1 MTLWNYPWEFPI
13 AKRLLRYPF
22 LLWICGFFSNFET
35 KIGKNPDILGKKA
48 AEIGKKAAKLEKNA
62 ANWKNPHFITSR
74 AFEIVSIAIETSIA
88 IASWNLYCYCYCYW

>member
-1 MTLWNYPWEFPI
+1 MDSLLLIPERSLS
-13 AKRLLRYPF
+13 ALHLRLFFQFAAFF
-22 LLWICGFFSNFET
+22 LILKKNWKKSR
-35 KIGKNPDILGKKA
+35 KIG
-48 AEIGKKAAKLEKNA
+48 KNA

>member
-1 MTLWNYPWEFPI
+1 MDSLLLIPERSLS
-13 AKRLLRYPF
+13 ALHLRLFFQFAAFF
-22 LLWICGFFSNFET
+22 LILKQKLE
-35 KIGKNPDILGKKA
+35 KIPTYWKKA
-48 AEIGKKAAKLEKNA
+48 AEIGKNA